1 MLLQL
6 QIASKLPR
14 LLSNLMYLKIP
25 KIIQHI
31 NDNLSSDMMMM
42 MIAAPKA
49 LIEGPLSAGNSL
61 PNQPFIP

>member
-1 MLLQL
+1 
-6 QIASKLPR
+6 
-14 LLSNLMYLKIP
+14 MYLKTP

-31 NDNLSSDMMMM
+31 NDNLSSEMMM

-49 LIEGPLSAGNSL
+49 LIEGLLSAGNSL